1 MLFVHYKT
9 AMLFAGLN
17 QSEWSWRNVLFSMFI
32 KYAIFPT
39 RTQAKL
45 DSVAKELEAFG
56 VNVKTI
62 AVDFVQDEAR
72 QYKLLIASEIEG

>member
-1 MLFVHYKT
+1 
-9 AMLFAGLN
+9 
-17 QSEWSWRNVLFSMFI
+17 MFI

-56 VNVKTI
+56 VNVKTM

>member
-1 MLFVHYKT
+1 MTKYAVFSC
-9 AMLFAGLN
+9 LN
-17 QSEWSWRNVLFSMFI
+17 K
-32 KYAIFPT
+32 KYAIFPI

>member
-1 MLFVHYKT
+1 ML
-9 AMLFAGLN
+9 
-17 QSEWSWRNVLFSMFI
+17 
-32 KYAIFPT
+32 KYAIFPI

-72 QYKLLIASEIEG
+72 QYKLLIASEIEGEN